1 MDKSNPAEN
10 NPQITSLL
18 EALLFVAPGT
28 TTVAQLATALELPL
42 HEVETSL
49 IQLEKQYQDINQG
62 RGLRLQKHH
71 GRVQLTTCAEAA
83 PIIERFLGLEASSR
97 LSRAGLEALAIVAYK
112 EPVTRPQI
120 DAIRGV
126 SSDGVIKNLLGK
138 GLIQEAGRAEAPG
151 RPILYCTTTDFL
163 QHFGLSSLEELPPLP
178 EMGEDTPDTPQIQEK
193 QTN

>member
-1 MDKSNPAEN
+1 MDKSNPAES
-10 NPQITSLL
+10 NPQVTSLL
-18 EALLFVAPGT
+18 EALLFVAPGAT
-28 TTVAQLATALELPL
+28 TIAQLATALELPA
-42 HEVETSL
+42 HEVEIGL
-49 IQLEKQYQDINQG
+49 IQLEKQYQETGLG

-71 GRVQLTTCAEAA
+71 GRVQLTTCPEAA
-83 PIIERFLGLEASSR
+83 PVIERFLGLEASSR
-97 LSRAGLEALAIVAYK
+97 LSRAGLETLAIVAYK

-178 EMGEDTPDTPQIQEK
+178 EIEEDIPDASQIEGN
-193 QTN
+193 QT